1 MTIKKS
7 TPLTQIKSSC
17 YALLSC
23 LATLHA
29 SGTTEVK
36 KQLQTSI
43 DHDAKESIEIAQAIW
58 NLAELG
64 YQEFES
70 SQLLQQKAI
79 EAGFTVDAG
88 VADIPTAFVASYG
101 SGQPVIGIMGE
112 FDALP
117 GLSQKVSYQREA
129 HVEGGAG
136 HACGHNLFAAGSW
149 AAAKAIKQQ
158 IAHGALSGTIRFY
171 GTPAEEGGAGK
182 VYMARAGVFEDVD
195 VMLHWHPAGFNDAS
209 PRSTNANK
217 GAKFRFHGIP
227 AHAAL
232 SPEKGRSA
240 LDAVEAMNFM
250 ANLMREHV
258 PESARIHYVITEGGE
273 APNVVPEFAEVFYY
287 IRHPDFKTVQELF
300 DRLVLTAEA
309 AAMGTETNM
318 EYEVINGSYNILPN
332 TTLSQVTYNNLI
344 EIGGVTYDAKEQK
357 FAEALYSTLYKPDA
371 ALGAQE
377 EIRPFIRSAGRA
389 SSDVGDVSWQ
399 VPTAGLTTACLIPG
413 SYLHTWQAVAAGG
426 SSIAHKGMLNAAKV
440 LAMTAAELMQSPDSI
455 AAARREWEADRGE
468 DFEYIP
474 LLGDRQPPLDYRQ

>member
-1 MTIKKS
+1 MSVLSTSQADNIKD
-7 TPLTQIKSSC
+7 T
-17 YALLSC
+17 
-23 LATLHA
+23 
-29 SGTTEVK
+29 
-36 KQLQTSI
+36 LQTAI
-43 DHDAKESIEIAQAIW
+43 DRDANETIEISQRIW
-58 NLAELG
+58 DYAELG
-64 YQEFES
+64 YQEFKS
-70 SQLLQQKAI
+70 SELLQQNAQM
-79 EAGFTVDAG
+79 AGFSVKSG

-101 SGQPVIGIMGE
+101 SGSPVIGIMGE

-117 GLSQKVSYQREA
+117 GLSQTVTHEREE

-149 AAAKAIKQQ
+149 AAAKAIKEQ
-158 IAHGALSGTIRFY
+158 IEGGTLSGTIRFY

-182 VYMARAGVFEDVD
+182 VYMARAGLFEDVD

-258 PESARIHYVITEGGE
+258 PEATRIHYVITNGGE

-287 IRHPDFKTVQELF
+287 IRHPDFQTVRELF

-309 AAMGTETNM
+309 AAMGTETTM

-332 TTLSQVTYNNLI
+332 EALSRITYNNLI
-344 EIGGVTYDAKEQK
+344 KVGGVSYNAEEQK
-357 FAEALYSTLYKPDA
+357 FAENLYATLYKPNKP
-371 ALGAQE
+371 LGSQE
-377 EIRPFIRSAGRA
+377 NVEPFIPSAGRA
-389 SSDVGDVSWQ
+389 SSDVGDVSWL
-399 VPTAGLTTACLIPG
+399 VPTTGLTTACLIPG

-440 LAMTAAELMQSPDSI
+440 LAMTAADLLQDPTLI
-455 AAARREWEADRGE
+455 AAAREEWEASRGE
-468 DFEYIP
+468 DFEYYP
-474 LLGDRQPPLDYRQ
+474 LLGEREPPLDYRK

>member
-1 MTIKKS
+1 MTHIPGSSLKFHALIAALSVGALSAIQADTIKD
-7 TPLTQIKSSC
+7 
-17 YALLSC
+17 
-23 LATLHA
+23 
-29 SGTTEVK
+29 
-36 KQLQTSI
+36 QLQAAI
-43 DHDAKESIEIAQAIW
+43 DRDADDTIEIAQEIW

-70 SQLLQQKAI
+70 SKLLQAKAR
-79 EAGFTVDAG
+79 EAGFTVESE

-101 SGQPVIGIMGE
+101 SGKPIIGIMGE

-117 GLSQKVSYQREA
+117 GLSQTVSHQREA
-129 HVEGGAG
+129 LVEGAAG

-149 AAAKAIKQQ
+149 AAAKAIQEQMKQ
-158 IAHGALSGTIRFY
+158 GTLPGTIRFY

-182 VYMARAGVFEDVD
+182 VYMARAGAFDDVD

-217 GAKFRFHGIP
+217 GAKFRFYGMP

-258 PESARIHYVITEGGE
+258 PEATRIHYVITEGGE

-287 IRHPDFKTVQELF
+287 IRHPDFKTVRDLF

-309 AAMGTETNM
+309 AAMGTETQM
-318 EYEVINGSYNILPN
+318 KYEVINGSYNILPN
-332 TTLSQVTYNNLI
+332 TALARITYNNLV
-344 EIGGVTYDAKEQK
+344 EVGGVSYDAEEQK
-357 FAEALYSTLYKPDA
+357 FAEELYATLFKPSKT
-371 ALGAQE
+371 LGSQE
-377 EIRPFIRSAGRA
+377 NIEPFVPSAGRA
-389 SSDVGDVSWQ
+389 SSDVGDVSWL
-399 VPTAGLTTACLIPG
+399 VPTAGLTTACLVPG

-440 LAMTAAELMQSPDSI
+440 LAMTASELLQDPELI
-455 AAARREWEADRGE
+455 ADARKEWESSRGE
-468 DFEYIP
+468 DFEYYP
-474 LLGDRQPPLDYRQ
+474 LLGEREPPLDYRK